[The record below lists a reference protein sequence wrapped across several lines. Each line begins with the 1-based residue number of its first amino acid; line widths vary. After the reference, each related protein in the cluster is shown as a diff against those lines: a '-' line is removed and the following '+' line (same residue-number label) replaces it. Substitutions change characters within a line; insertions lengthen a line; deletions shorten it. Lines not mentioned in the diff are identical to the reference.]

1 MFQYFPTNYV
11 WSLSTMIALTHGGNI
26 GEVDA
31 MCAPILEAARAGDD
45 PGTMAFYEAWKGGGD
60 QLIALADGDLAEGH
74 RLSAG
79 EKLGRAALYYAIAE
93 RMQAHGFEHRLAMYR
108 RSLELFAQSRELGR
122 ENCERVEIPYG
133 DIHLAGLLVRA
144 EGMNRAA
151 AEAAGPAPIVVVMN
165 GLDSTKE
172 MLQKSVMGTMFARR
186 GLATLFVDQ
195 PGTGEALRLHGL
207 PAVANTEVWASKI
220 VDWLMQRPDVDP
232 RRIGALGVSLGG
244 YYCPRAVAFEPR
256 FACGAVWGANHDW
269 REVQQARLKREGE
282 NPVPHYWKHVQW
294 VFGAKD
300 MDDFFAKAEAMH
312 LNGVLD
318 RIRVPFLVTH
328 GENDRQIPLKYAH
341 QTFEQLTHC
350 PKKDL
355 FIFTSAGKGG
365 GGGIEHSSLD
375 NPWNAGNQIADWLA
389 EQLGGTV
396 A

>member
-45 PGTMAFYEAWKGGGD
+45 PGTVAFYEAWKGGGD
-60 QLIALADGDLAEGH
+60 RLLALVEADLAKGH
-74 RLSAG
+74 KLSAG
-79 EKLGRAALYYAIAE
+79 EKLGRAALYYGIAE
-93 RMQAHGFEHRLAMYR
+93 RMQAHGFEHRLAMYK
-108 RSLELFAQSRELGR
+108 RSLALFEQSRQLAR
-122 ENCERVEIPYG
+122 ENCVRVEIPYAG
-133 DIHLAGLLVRA
+133 QHIAGLYVKA
-144 EGMNRAA
+144 EGLQPGQRA
-151 AEAAGPAPIVVVMN
+151 PLVVVMN

-186 GLATLFVDQ
+186 GLSALFIDQ
-195 PGTGEALRLHGL
+195 PGTGEALRLLGL
-207 PAVANTEVWASKI
+207 PAVHNTEAWASPV
-220 VDWLMQRPDVDP
+220 VDWLVQHPEVDP
-232 RRIGALGVSLGG
+232 QRIGALGVSLGG

-269 REVQQARLKREGE
+269 RAVQQARLKREGE

-294 VFGAKD
+294 VFGAQD
-300 MDDFFAKAEAMH
+300 MDDFLAKAEHMH
-312 LNGVLD
+312 LNGVVEH
-318 RIRVPFLVTH
+318 IRVPFLVTH

-341 QTFEQLTHC
+341 QTFEQLVNC

-355 FIFTSAGKGG
+355 FIFDARTGG
-365 GGGIEHSSLD
+365 VEHSSLD
-375 NPWNAGNQIADWLA
+375 NPNNAGNQIADWLA

>member
-45 PGTMAFYEAWKGGGD
+45 PGTMAFYEAWKGGSD
-60 QLIALADGDLAEGH
+60 QLLALAEADLARGH
-74 RLSAG
+74 KLSAG
-79 EKLGRAALYYAIAE
+79 EKFGRAALYCCIAE
-93 RMQAHGFEHRLAMYR
+93 RMQAHGFAARKALYE
-108 RSLELFAQSRELGR
+108 RSLELFALGRLNSR
-122 ENCERVEIPYG
+122 ENCERIEIPIVG
-133 DIHLAGLLVRA
+133 GHISGLLVRA
-144 EGMNRAA
+144 EGVV
-151 AEAAGPAPIVVVMN
+151 GPAPIVVIMN

-172 MLQKSVMGTMFARR
+172 MLQKSMMSRAFSRR
-186 GLATLFVDQ
+186 GLSALFIDQ
-195 PGTGEALRLHGL
+195 PGTGEALRLHDM
-207 PAVANTEVWASKI
+207 PAVHNTEVWASQV
-220 VDWLMQRPDVDP
+220 VDALVQRPDVDS
-232 RRIGALGVSLGG
+232 RRIAALGVSLGG

-269 REVQQARLKREGE
+269 RAVQQARLKREGE

-294 VFGAKD
+294 VFGAQG
-300 MDDFFAKAEAMH
+300 MDDFLAKAEHMH

-341 QTFEQLTHC
+341 QTFEQLVNC

-355 FIFTSAGKGG
+355 FIFNKSTGG
-365 GGGIEHSSLD
+365 VEHSSLD
-375 NPWNAGNQIADWLA
+375 NPYNAGDQIADWLA
-389 EQLGGTV
+389 EQLGGTWV
-396 A
+396 

>member
-1 MFQYFPTNYV
+1 MFQYFPSNYV

-45 PGTMAFYEAWKGGGD
+45 PGTIAFYEAWKGGGD
-60 QLIALADGDLAEGH
+60 RLLALVEKDLAKGH

-79 EKLGRAALYYAIAE
+79 EKLGRAALYYGIAE
-93 RMQAHGFEHRLAMYR
+93 RMQAHGFEHRLTMYK
-108 RSLELFAQSRELGR
+108 RSLELFEQSRQLTR
-122 ENCERVEIPYG
+122 ENCVRVEIPYG
-133 DIHLAGLLVRA
+133 QQVLSGLFVKAESLQPGQRA
-144 EGMNRAA
+144 
-151 AEAAGPAPIVVVMN
+151 PVVIVMN

-186 GLATLFVDQ
+186 GLSALFVDQ
-195 PGTGEALRLHGL
+195 PGTGEALRLHGM
-207 PAVANTEVWASKI
+207 PAVHNTEIWTSKV
-220 VDWLMQRPDVDP
+220 VDWLENHPDVDP
-232 RRIGALGVSLGG
+232 QRIGALGVSLGG

-256 FACGAVWGANHDW
+256 LACGAVWGANHDW

-300 MDDFFAKAEAMH
+300 MDDFFQKAELMH

-341 QTFEQLTHC
+341 QTFEQLQNS
-350 PKKDL
+350 PKKEL
-355 FIFTSAGKGG
+355 MIFDASTGG
-365 GGGIEHSSLD
+365 VEHSSLD
-375 NPWNAGNQIADWLA
+375 NPNNAGNMIADWLA
-389 EQLGGTV
+389 EVLGGITE
-396 A
+396 

>member
-1 MFQYFPTNYV
+1 MFLYFPTNYV

-45 PGTMAFYEAWKGGGD
+45 PGTLAFYEAWKGGGD
-60 QLIALADGDLAEGH
+60 QLIALADADLARGH

-79 EKLGRAALYYAIAE
+79 EKLGRAALYYGIAE
-93 RMQAHGFEHRLAMYR
+93 RMQAHGFDQRLAMYK
-108 RSLELFAQSRELGR
+108 RSLELFEQSRQLSR
-122 ENCERVEIPYG
+122 ENCVRVTLPYEG
-133 DIHLAGLLVRA
+133 KELSGLYVKA
-144 EGMNRAA
+144 EGLQPGQR
-151 AEAAGPAPIVVVMN
+151 APIVVVMN

-186 GLATLFVDQ
+186 GLSALFIDQ
-195 PGTGEALRLHGL
+195 PGTGEALRLHGI
-207 PAVANTEVWASKI
+207 PAVHNTEVWASKV
-220 VDWLMQRPDVDP
+220 VDWLVDHP
-232 RRIGALGVSLGG
+232 EVDAQCIGALGVSLGG

-269 REVQQARLKREGE
+269 RAVQQARLKREGE

-294 VFGAKD
+294 VFGAAD
-300 MDDFFAKAEAMH
+300 MDDFFAKAEHMH

-341 QTFEQLTHC
+341 ETFDQLVNC

-355 FIFTSAGKGG
+355 IVFDKSTGG
-365 GGGIEHSSLD
+365 VEHSSLD
-375 NPWNAGNQIADWLA
+375 NPNNAGNQIADWLA
-389 EQLGGTV
+389 EQLGGNT
-396 A
+396 

>member
-45 PGTMAFYEAWKGGGD
+45 PGTLAFYEAWKGGGD
-60 QLIALADGDLAEGH
+60 RLITLAEADMARGH
-74 RLSAG
+74 QLSAG
-79 EKLGRAALYYAIAE
+79 EKYGRAALYYGIAE
-93 RMQAHGFEHRLAMYR
+93 RMQAHGFEARLAMYK
-108 RSLELFAQSRELGR
+108 RSLELFALAREHGR
-122 ENCERVEIPYG
+122 ENCERVELPYG
-133 DIHLAGLLVRA
+133 DSHLAGLLVRA
-144 EGMNRAA
+144 EGLQPGQR
-151 AEAAGPAPIVVVMN
+151 APIVLVMN

-172 MLQKSVMGTMFARR
+172 MLAKSVMGSMFARR
-186 GLATLFVDQ
+186 GMSALFIDQ
-195 PGTGEALRLHGL
+195 PGTGEALRLQGL
-207 PAVANTEVWASKI
+207 HAVANTEVWASKI
-220 VDWLMQRPDVDP
+220 VDWLQQRPDVDP
-232 RRIGALGVSLGG
+232 QHIGALGVSLGG

-269 REVQQARLKREGE
+269 RAVQQARLKREGE

-294 VFGAKD
+294 VFGAQD
-300 MDDFFAKAEAMH
+300 MDEFFTKAEAMH

-341 QTFEQLTHC
+341 QTFEQLVNC

-355 FIFTSAGKGG
+355 FIFDARTGG
-365 GGGIEHSSLD
+365 VEHSSLD
-375 NPWNAGNQIADWLA
+375 NPNNAGNQIADWLA
-389 EQLGGTV
+389 EQLSGSTV
-396 A
+396 

>member
-1 MFQYFPTNYV
+1 MFQYFPSNYV

-31 MCAPILEAARAGDD
+31 MCAPLLEAARAGDD
-45 PGTMAFYEAWKGGGD
+45 PGTLAFYEAWKGGGD
-60 QLIALADGDLAEGH
+60 KLIALAEADLAKGH

-79 EKLGRAALYYAIAE
+79 EKLGRAALYCGIAE
-93 RMQAHGFEHRLAMYR
+93 RMQAHGFEQRLAMYQ
-108 RSLELFAQSRELGR
+108 RSLVLFAQARELAR

-133 DIHLAGLLVRA
+133 DAHLSALYVRA
-144 EGMNRAA
+144 ENVS
-151 AEAAGPAPIVVVMN
+151 GPAPIVVVMN

-172 MLQKSVMGTMFARR
+172 MLQKSVMGTMLARR
-186 GLATLFVDQ
+186 GLSALFVDQ
-195 PGTGEALRLHGL
+195 PGTGEALRLHEL
-207 PAVANTEVWASKI
+207 PAVPESEVWASRV
-220 VDWLMQRPDVDP
+220 VDWLVQRPDVDAM
-232 RRIGALGVSLGG
+232 RIGALGVSLGG

-269 REVQQARLKREGE
+269 REVQRARLKREGE

-294 VFGAKD
+294 VFGARD
-300 MDDFFAKAEAMH
+300 IDDFLAKAEAMH

-341 QTFEQLTHC
+341 QTYEQLVNS
-350 PKKDL
+350 PRRDL
-355 FIFTSAGKGG
+355 MIFTAREGG
-365 GGGIEHSSLD
+365 VEHSSLD
-375 NPWNAGNQIADWLA
+375 NPHNAGNQIADWLA
-389 EQLGGTV
+389 EQLGGNV

>member
-31 MCAPILEAARAGDD
+31 MCAPLLEAARAGDD
-45 PGTMAFYEAWKGGGD
+45 PGTLAFYEAWKGGAD
-60 QLIALADGDLAEGH
+60 RLIALADADLARGH
-74 RLSAG
+74 TLSAG
-79 EKLGRAALYYAIAE
+79 EKLSRAGLYYGIAE
-93 RMQAHGFEHRLAMYR
+93 RMQAHGFEARLTIYR
-108 RSLELFAQSRELGR
+108 RSLELFEQGRKLAR
-122 ENCERVEIPYG
+122 ENCVRVEIPYG
-133 DIHLAGLLVRA
+133 DSHLAALYVRA
-144 EGMNRAA
+144 EGLAQGQR
-151 AEAAGPAPIVVVMN
+151 APIVVVMN

-186 GLATLFVDQ
+186 GISALFVDQ
-195 PGTGEALRLHGL
+195 PGTGEAMRLANQ
-207 PAVANTEVWASKI
+207 PAVHNTEAWAAPI
-220 VDWLMQRPDVDP
+220 VDWLQQHREVDP
-232 RRIGALGVSLGG
+232 QRIGALGVSLGG

-300 MDDFFAKAEAMH
+300 MDDFFAKAAHMH

-328 GENDRQIPLKYAH
+328 GESDRQIPLKYAH
-341 QTFEQLTHC
+341 QTFEQLINS

-355 FIFTSAGKGG
+355 FIFTAREGG
-365 GGGIEHSSLD
+365 VEHSSLD
-375 NPWNAGNQIADWLA
+375 NPLNAGNQIADWLA
-389 EQLGGTV
+389 EQLGGSV

>member
-1 MFQYFPTNYV
+1 MFQYFPSNYV

-26 GEVDA
+26 GEVDT
-31 MCAPILEAARAGDD
+31 MCAPLLEAARAGDD
-45 PGTMAFYEAWKGGGD
+45 PGTLAFYEAWKGGGD
-60 QLIALADGDLAEGH
+60 KLVALADDDLTRG
-74 RLSAG
+74 RQLSAG

-108 RSLELFAQSRELGR
+108 RSLELFDQGRRLAR
-122 ENCERVEIPYG
+122 ENCVRLEIPYQ
-133 DIHLAGLLVRA
+133 DRHLAALYVRA
-144 EGMNRAA
+144 EGDS
-151 AEAAGPAPIVVVMN
+151 GPAPIVVVLN

-172 MLQKSVMGTMFARR
+172 MLHKSVMGTMFARR
-186 GLATLFVDQ
+186 GLSALFVDQ
-195 PGTGEALRLHGL
+195 PGTGEALRLQGM
-207 PAVANTEVWASKI
+207 PAVTDTEAWASRI
-220 VDWLMQRPDVDP
+220 VDWLERRDDVDAK
-232 RRIGALGVSLGG
+232 RIGALGVSLGG

-300 MDDFFAKAEAMH
+300 MDDFLTKAEGMH
-312 LNGVLD
+312 LDGVLD

-328 GENDRQIPLKYAH
+328 GENDRQIPLKYA
-341 QTFEQLTHC
+341 QRTYEQLVNS
-350 PKKDL
+350 PRRDL
-355 FIFTSAGKGG
+355 VIFTAREGG
-365 GGGIEHSSLD
+365 VEHSSLD
-375 NPWNAGNQIADWLA
+375 NPFNAGNAIADWLA

>member
-26 GEVDA
+26 GEIDA

-45 PGTMAFYEAWKGGGD
+45 PGTLAFYEAWKRGGD
-60 QLIALADGDLAEGH
+60 QLITLADADLAKGH

-79 EKLGRAALYYAIAE
+79 EKLGRAALYYCIAE
-93 RMQAHGFEHRLAMYR
+93 RMQAHGFEARLALYK
-108 RSLELFAQSRELGR
+108 RSLELFALAREHGR

-133 DIHLAGLLVRA
+133 SSHLSALLVRA
-144 EGMNRAA
+144 EGL
-151 AEAAGPAPIVVVMN
+151 AAGQRGPIVVVMN

-172 MLQKSVMGTMFARR
+172 MLQRSVMSQHFSRR
-186 GLATLFVDQ
+186 GLSVLFVDQ
-195 PGTGEALRLHGL
+195 PGTGEALRLQGL
-207 PAVANTEVWASKI
+207 HAVANTEVWASPI
-220 VDWLMQRPDVDP
+220 VDWLQAQPFVDAQ
-232 RRIGALGVSLGG
+232 RIGALGVSLGG

-269 REVQQARLKREGE
+269 REVQQARLRREGE

-294 VFGAKD
+294 VFGATD

-341 QTFEQLTHC
+341 QTFEQLVNC
-350 PKKDL
+350 PRKDL
-355 FIFTSAGKGG
+355 MIFDASTGG
-365 GGGIEHSSLD
+365 VEHSSLD
-375 NPWNAGNQIADWLA
+375 NPHNAGNQIADWLA
-389 EQLGGTV
+389 EMLQGKV

>member
-26 GEVDA
+26 GEIDA

-45 PGTMAFYEAWKGGGD
+45 PGTVAFYEAWKGGGD
-60 QLIALADGDLAEGH
+60 KLIALADEDLAKGH
-74 RLSAG
+74 KLSAG
-79 EKLGRAALYYAIAE
+79 EKLGRAALYYGIAE
-93 RMQAHGFEHRLAMYR
+93 RMQAHGFDARLAMYR
-108 RSLELFAQSRELGR
+108 RSLELFAQARELGR
-122 ENCERVEIPYG
+122 ENNQRVEIPLTDG
-133 DIHLAGLLVRA
+133 THLSGLLVRA
-144 EGMNRAA
+144 EGV
-151 AEAAGPAPIVVVMN
+151 AGRAPIVVVMN

-172 MLQKSVMGTMFARR
+172 MLQRSVMGTMFARR
-186 GLATLFVDQ
+186 GLSALFIDQ
-195 PGTGEALRLHGL
+195 PGTGEALRLHGM
-207 PAVANTEVWASKI
+207 PAVHDTEVWASKI
-220 VDWLMQRPDVDP
+220 VDWLVQRSDVDP

-269 REVQQARLKREGE
+269 REVQQARLRREGE

-300 MDDFFAKAEAMH
+300 MDDFFAKASGMH

-341 QTFEQLTHC
+341 QTYEQLVNS
-350 PKKDL
+350 PKRDL
-355 FIFTSAGKGG
+355 MIFTAREGG
-365 GGGIEHSSLD
+365 VEHSSLD
-375 NPWNAGNQIADWLA
+375 NPYNAGNQIADWLA
-389 EQLGGTV
+389 EQLGGTAV
-396 A
+396 